1 MVLCL
6 PADFAC
12 AMVELDGQVEP
23 AVALSGQ
30 AHNIVHSHP
39 IWGCGSRLSEQA
51 FGRGTPGRVG
61 VGGVRHDRVGLL
73 LPQAVRVEL
82 AADAPAVSRVA
93 VGLYFDLLLAGIVA
107 LVLVRKYL
115 AHGHLLKR
123 PDVGP
128 VGGSATRNT
137 LPAPRAA
144 PGSAGARVPKRFA
157 ERFTGRCSRGR
168 LSKDDQDF
176 FKNMQFLR
184 PPFIGLAQCAH
195 SPVAGH
201 F

>member
-1 MVLCL
+1 MDYEPGGCFAHGQGATQRDAHQVFGYGLVRL

-30 AHNIVHSHP
+30 APNIVHSHP

-51 FGRGTPGRVG
+51 FGRGTPGRVE

-82 AADAPAVSRVA
+82 AADAPAASRVA

-107 LVLVRKYL
+107 LVLVR
-115 AHGHLLKR
+115 
-123 PDVGP
+123 
-128 VGGSATRNT
+128 
-137 LPAPRAA
+137 
-144 PGSAGARVPKRFA
+144 
-157 ERFTGRCSRGR
+157 
-168 LSKDDQDF
+168 
-176 FKNMQFLR
+176 
-184 PPFIGLAQCAH
+184 
-195 SPVAGH
+195 
-201 F
+201 